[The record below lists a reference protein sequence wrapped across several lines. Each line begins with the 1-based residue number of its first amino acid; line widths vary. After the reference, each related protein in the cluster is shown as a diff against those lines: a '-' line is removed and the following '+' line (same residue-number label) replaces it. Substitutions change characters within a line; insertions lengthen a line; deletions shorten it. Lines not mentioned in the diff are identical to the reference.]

1 MSVEAIDALLAQ
13 KRASNDVLFV
23 LRSSE
28 TAPLLAHW
36 ADSAAP
42 HFALRRALARAVSR
56 YAIPPISDFKV
67 RAVQQFP
74 VRQAKPTVFFFF
86 FFFFFFFAFWCS
98 QVGACVVSRDGTVY
112 LGVNVEFGGQP
123 LSTAIHAEQFAIVN
137 AALHGASHLESLCA
151 NATPCGHCRQFC
163 QELHGVAQ
171 MDFVV
176 DDSGRAFRIAELLPL
191 GFGPAD
197 LENHDNVLLAQANH
211 RVDAHSPTDWSA
223 NPAGP
228 VDALTATQR
237 TQLEL
242 VGIDRYGSA
251 YAPYSGATSSVALLF
266 RGRDEAVG
274 GFIVESCAFNPSM
287 TPVRSAI
294 VAAIMSNV
302 QLNELV
308 GALLVERAD
317 ARVSH
322 LAETKTLLLSIA
334 PNVTLGVKLVTQ
346 QTLIPSALLSPAKRA
361 QVLGKRK

>member
-1 MSVEAIDALLAQ
+1 
-13 KRASNDVLFV
+13 
-23 LRSSE
+23 
-28 TAPLLAHW
+28 
-36 ADSAAP
+36 
-42 HFALRRALARAVSR
+42 
-56 YAIPPISDFKV
+56 
-67 RAVQQFP
+67 
-74 VRQAKPTVFFFF
+74 VF
-86 FFFFFFFAFWCS
+86 
-98 QVGACVVSRDGTVY
+98 
-112 LGVNVEFGGQP
+112 LGVNVEFAGQP

-137 AALHGASHLESLCA
+137 AALHGATHLESLCA

-176 DDSGRAFRIAELLPL
+176 DDSGRAHRIAELLPL

-211 RVDAHSPTDWSA
+211 HVDAHSPTDWSI
-223 NPAGP
+223 NPLGATP
-228 VDALTATQR
+228 DALTDAQR
-237 TQLEL
+237 AQLEV

-274 GFIVESCAFNPSM
+274 GFYVESCAFNPSM

-294 VAAIMSNV
+294 VAAIMSNAP
-302 QLNELV
+302 LADLV
-308 GALLVERAD
+308 GALLVERSD

-334 PNVTLGVKLVTQ
+334 PNVTLGLKHVTQ